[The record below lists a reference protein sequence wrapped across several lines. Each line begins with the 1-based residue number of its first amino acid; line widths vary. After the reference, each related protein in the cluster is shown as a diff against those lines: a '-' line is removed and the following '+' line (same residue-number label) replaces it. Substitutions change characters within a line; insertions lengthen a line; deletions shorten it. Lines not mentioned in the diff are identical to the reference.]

1 MNRRLAVVTPL
12 KSPSTQQLTSE
23 CSDYVK
29 QARFTS
35 CLNDE
40 HQRCSSERMNKPEQN
55 VRACGCDHSLS
66 SLPNCCNRQF
76 NSAHFEPRQGFSH
89 LTTSQTQV
97 AADNLCSFQPP
108 GPSTLCSPSFNR
120 ARLPKDFVGS
130 QQFESAELSA
140 DVSTV
145 PPILTEAEQLNCIPP
160 QPVHRLTPHHLH
172 GTKTINDPPVLSIVG
187 RISSMSDHQAVR
199 SSPPRM
205 AQSPTHSN
213 VNNLL
218 RSGYP
223 SPKLAQAVSDY
234 QDPTNP
240 AMLSFSKGDLITVL
254 GLSDMSQSKEPMFR
268 GHLVTQD
275 PYKFIGLIP
284 PSLITFC
291 DPVKPIVPTKIKV
304 DVSTQTECA
313 SDVVDDYSSETDCSD
328 SSEPERSASPPLPP
342 PPPLMFPSVIVASPI
357 SSHPYPGEPRRFST
371 TSQTA
376 VPSVTYATL
385 GSDVLGRTTT
395 TRSVLF
401 PASDAH
407 TCLLPDGNKRNSA
420 TSLDSG
426 RDSTYAGSNESN
438 GGNTTGWS
446 RPLATAIEKNLLMN
460 KNSPSRVISSGDCRP
475 MDLTIPPGPST
486 HGCDGNR
493 LNQTES
499 EFLCR
504 PNTDRLV
511 NAGSMCCSASRLS
524 SDPLT
529 PTLSAPRSVSASLQT
544 SCPDYASVKHNQ
556 LDPVPSPISQEVN
569 CAFYRVQPPD
579 SVYLDPFPKSRSQ
592 QPLYQTPMWHLNT
605 RPWLS
610 IWNSSWRPDAHSE
623 RQQLASW
630 LHAVD
635 LQRLEDCLVDAGF
648 SLWTLCRATPEEL
661 NACGITNP
669 LDRQLLRTELN
680 RVRVP
685 DALPEKLPAG
695 VKEWLSH
702 LNLDLYWPGLRDQ
715 GFTSFERCAQL
726 TWEDLEDVGVTK
738 LGHQK
743 KLLLAIE
750 RLQRQLRGCAVM
762 LDPTD
767 CRIQM
772 AIPVDS
778 TVSPLWSQKA
788 TFQHAGR
795 DTTSAAQTPVLE
807 CRSTHGRSFSA
818 TNLLMEDETL
828 STPDCEN
835 DSSPVPAPPPA
846 FRDST
851 PDQLGKQ
858 SISHPHSI
866 CVSRQRQ
873 AGERSVIS
881 LPPPVPPL
889 RCSSMADNKDSPGL
903 SSPYTKHHSLKM
915 RDPQPFGRRGHS
927 LLGHESRGSESDL
940 FRNLSRRSSSPSLFQ
955 LNGDP
960 QIPQLTKWASGQLV
974 TPQLR
979 LPANYQTVMDPELKD
994 MSDIR
999 AMLDAL
1005 SEHLTSATQS

>member
-1 MNRRLAVVTPL
+1 
-12 KSPSTQQLTSE
+12 
-23 CSDYVK
+23 
-29 QARFTS
+29 
-35 CLNDE
+35 
-40 HQRCSSERMNKPEQN
+40 
-55 VRACGCDHSLS
+55 
-66 SLPNCCNRQF
+66 
-76 NSAHFEPRQGFSH
+76 
-89 LTTSQTQV
+89 
-97 AADNLCSFQPP
+97 
-108 GPSTLCSPSFNR
+108 
-120 ARLPKDFVGS
+120 
-130 QQFESAELSA
+130 
-140 DVSTV
+140 
-145 PPILTEAEQLNCIPP
+145 
-160 QPVHRLTPHHLH
+160 
-172 GTKTINDPPVLSIVG
+172 
-187 RISSMSDHQAVR
+187 
-199 SSPPRM
+199 
-205 AQSPTHSN
+205 
-213 VNNLL
+213 
-218 RSGYP
+218 
-223 SPKLAQAVSDY
+223 
-234 QDPTNP
+234 
-240 AMLSFSKGDLITVL
+240 
-254 GLSDMSQSKEPMFR
+254 
-268 GHLVTQD
+268 
-275 PYKFIGLIP
+275 
-284 PSLITFC
+284 
-291 DPVKPIVPTKIKV
+291 
-304 DVSTQTECA
+304 
-313 SDVVDDYSSETDCSD
+313 
-328 SSEPERSASPPLPP
+328 
-342 PPPLMFPSVIVASPI
+342 
-357 SSHPYPGEPRRFST
+357 
-371 TSQTA
+371 
-376 VPSVTYATL
+376 
-385 GSDVLGRTTT
+385 
-395 TRSVLF
+395 
-401 PASDAH
+401 
-407 TCLLPDGNKRNSA
+407 
-420 TSLDSG
+420 
-426 RDSTYAGSNESN
+426 
-438 GGNTTGWS
+438 
-446 RPLATAIEKNLLMN
+446 
-460 KNSPSRVISSGDCRP
+460 
-475 MDLTIPPGPST
+475 MDLTIPLGPSI
-486 HGCDGNR
+486 HGCDVNR
-493 LNQTES
+493 LNPTES
-499 EFLCR
+499 AFPCR
-504 PNTDRLV
+504 SNTDRLLNV
-511 NAGSMCCSASRLS
+511 GSMCCTASRLS

-630 LHAVD
+630 LHAAD
-635 LQRLEDCLVDAGF
+635 LQRLEDCLADAGF

-702 LNLDLYWPGLRDQ
+702 LNLDAYWPGLRDQ

-750 RLQRQLRGCAVM
+750 RLQRQLRGCAMM
-762 LDPTD
+762 LDPPE

-778 TVSPLWSQKA
+778 TASPLLSQKA
-788 TFQHAGR
+788 TFQHAGH
-795 DTTSAAQTPVLE
+795 DTTSTVHTPILE

-818 TNLLMEDETL
+818 TNPISVEDETP

-851 PDQLGKQ
+851 PDQLGKRSITQ
-858 SISHPHSI
+858 SHST

-903 SSPYTKHHSLKM
+903 SSPYTKHHSLKI
-915 RDPQPFGRRGHS
+915 RNSQPFGRRGHS

-940 FRNLSRRSSSPSLFQ
+940 FRNLTRRSSSPSLFQ

-960 QIPQLTKWASGQLV
+960 QIPQLTKWASGHQKKLLLAIERLQRQLRGCAMMLDPPECRIQMAIPV
-974 TPQLR
+974 DSTASPLLSQKATFQHAGHDTTSTVHTPILECRSTHGRSFSATNPISVEDETPSTPDCENDSSPVPAPPPAFRDSTPDQLGKRSITQSHSTCVSRQRQAGERSVISLPPPVPPLRCSSMADNKDSPGLSSPYTKHHSLKIRNSQPFGRRGHSLLGHESRGSESDLFRNLTRRSSSPSLFQLNGDPQIPQLTKW
-979 LPANYQTVMDPELKD
+979 ASGN
-994 MSDIR
+994 
-999 AMLDAL
+999 
-1005 SEHLTSATQS
+1005 